1 MSTQTIFTMPNLS
14 GHKVFL
20 RLDLNVPLSD
30 QKITEDYKIKAAL
43 PSIKALLDRGAKV
56 IIASHLGEP
65 MVKGKL
71 VTGAKTALSLKP
83 IANRLAQ
90 LLDQP
95 VKFLAG
101 QDFAVLR
108 EQIDRATETVIV
120 LNNLRFWSGELENDR
135 DFAKE
140 LASLADFYVNDAF
153 AVSHRQQASV
163 AAIKDFLPSF
173 AGYLL
178 EQEVVNLS
186 RALNPSEPLIVI
198 IGGSKIST
206 KVNFL
211 RNLGAKA
218 HKILL
223 GGALANNFFAAQGY
237 NIGQSLVDKDS
248 ISLSGELINELG
260 DKLILPLDVIV
271 KSQDRPVVRQ
281 VNQVEDD
288 DTILDIGPAT
298 IQEFSRVIKLAKT
311 LVWNGPMGK
320 FEEDHYQ
327 HGTLFIGRE
336 IAWHSRGRA
345 FGIVGGGETVAA
357 LAMTKMANYVDW
369 ISTGGGA
376 MLAFLGGEPMP
387 GLDKIVY

>member
-1 MSTQTIFTMPNLS
+1 MSINTIANLPQ
-14 GHKVFL
+14 GEGRKVFL
-20 RLDLNVPLSD
+20 RLDLNVPLD
-30 QKITEDYKIKAAL
+30 EGQIREDYKIRMSRH
-43 PSIKALLDRGAKV
+43 SIQQLLDRGFKLILAT
-56 IIASHLGEP
+56 HLGEP
-65 MVKGKL
+65 IINGQLIPGALEKLSVKSIAVYL
-71 VTGAKTALSLKP
+71 SALLSEP
-83 IANRLAQ
+83 IEFI
-90 LLDQP
+90 P
-95 VKFLAG
+95 G
-101 QDFAVLR
+101 QDFTTIKRQLEKSSSR
-108 EQIDRATETVIV
+108 LFMLE
-120 LNNLRFWSGELENDR
+120 NLRFWPGELTNDPHL
-135 DFAKE
+135 AQE

-186 RALNPSEPLIVI
+186 RALNPSEPLVVI